1 MFYCIFHYPIVA
13 WSGQDFPVATAAKP
27 GNAQQPCSQCAVTTL
42 AIYFSGIRQEKVTGV
57 FTKFTGL
64 PVFIFFFVFLGACS
78 SAYYKTMEGLGI
90 EKRDILVDR
99 VEDARDAQDSASEQ
113 FASALDQFRSTVNF
127 DGGDLEK
134 VYDRLNDEYESSVA
148 EAKEVSERIDAV
160 ENVAEDLFKEWEQ
173 ELEQYSRADLR
184 RNSAALLNDTRK
196 RYKQLMATMRRAER
210 SMEPVLEAFQDQ
222 VLVLKHNLN
231 ARAIGALRNELN
243 SIERDTA
250 TLIAQMQ
257 KAIKEANAFI
267 ESMEA

>member
-1 MFYCIFHYPIVA
+1 VSKKFKYIVSA
-13 WSGQDFPVATAAKP
+13 
-27 GNAQQPCSQCAVTTL
+27 
-42 AIYFSGIRQEKVTGV
+42 
-57 FTKFTGL
+57 
-64 PVFIFFFVFLGACS
+64 VFILTLLGACS

-134 VYDRLNDEYESSVA
+134 TYDRLNSEYENSVE
-148 EAKEVSERIDAV
+148 EAAAVRERIESV
-160 ENVAEDLFKEWEQ
+160 EDVAEDLFTEWEK

-184 RNSAALLNDTRK
+184 RNSASLLNDTRK
-196 RYKQLMATMRRAER
+196 RYKQLMTTMRRAER
-210 SMEPVLEAFQDQ
+210 SMEPVLVAFQDQ

-231 ARAIGALRNELN
+231 ARAIGALRNELD

-250 TLIAQMQ
+250 NLIAQMQ
-257 KAIKEANAFI
+257 KAIAEANAFI
-267 ESMEA
+267 DSMEN